1 MKNTHIDSFIK
12 NVMVQDYSNARESLT
27 AIVNEKMKQRI
38 IAAQK
43 DLKEN
48 TN

>member
-12 NVMVQDYSNARESLT
+12 NVMVQDYSKAKESLT

-38 IAAQK
+38 KVAQK